1 MKKPTRT
8 RRPSVRL
15 LRVDQLLT
23 HPRNIRQLYLQEEV
37 EQMAHS
43 IRACKGVLQALRVVP
58 AWSADRRAR
67 GKRGR
72 GDSQSRPYYYVVAG
86 NKRLAGARLLGKRC
100 PLLKCE
106 IVNESEAR
114 QLLDMVVENFVRSRP
129 DPISEA
135 LHYRSLIKEE
145 GYTPEEIAAK
155 TGVPLAT
162 IQNRLLLLK
171 LEPEIQDLI
180 AQGRLP
186 RDRRVAEAL
195 MKLPK
200 GKGRIRMAQRLAE
213 LDTPIRGIV
222 VACQKFLETSSR
234 RKARP
239 LPASA
244 KESRFK
250 TASLDLGQENGHQ
263 LSADVV
269 VEWPALREAARNMC
283 LACDIKAEML
293 GDEVPEPAWSLIT
306 HAAEETCQACP
317 LPKLASTCRG
327 CPGVEIIRRLIAG
340 TKAMREAQNVRHLTP
355 VR

>member
-8 RRPSVRL
+8 RKPHVRL

-37 EQMAHS
+37 EQMAQS
-43 IRACKGVLQALRVVP
+43 IRACKGVIQALRVVP

-67 GKRGR
+67 GKRGK
-72 GDSQSRPYYYVVAG
+72 YYVVAG

-135 LHYRSLIKEE
+135 LHYRSLIKDE
-145 GYTPEEIAAK
+145 GYTPEKIAAK

-186 RDRRVAEAL
+186 RDRRAAEAL

-200 GKGRIRMAQRLAE
+200 GKGRIRLAQRLAE

-239 LPASA
+239 LPPSA
-244 KESRFK
+244 KESRLK
-250 TASLDLGQENGHQ
+250 TPSLELAQENGHQ
-263 LSADVV
+263 PSADAVV
-269 VEWPALREAARNMC
+269 GWPALREAARNMC

-293 GDEVPEPAWSLIT
+293 GDDVPEPAWSLIT

-317 LPKLASTCRG
+317 LPKLTSTCRG

-340 TKAMREAQNVRHLTP
+340 TKAAREAQNVRYPSTGSGRSLTP
-355 VR
+355 VK